1 MPTHYINFNGTIVP
15 QETTI
20 LTAEN
25 RALRYGDG
33 IFETMLWKDGDIRFL
48 DLHIKRLQESLE
60 MLHFEDVEFFDAFF
74 IRNKVEEILR
84 KNNMIGQQARIR
96 LTVYRSGSGLYSPE
110 SNKPAYIIQVT
121 RKTESLRDKK
131 TGLIIDVYTEY
142 KKPYSDLSKL
152 KSTNALIYVMA
163 GLFRKKNAYDE
174 VLILNQQG
182 NLCEALSSNIF
193 VLYDKVIYTPALT
206 EGCINGIMRK
216 VIMDIAK
223 QEGIEVVEAEIKP
236 DILKVADEIFCTNT
250 IEGVQW
256 VMGYKHKRYFNK
268 ISRIFQDKLAVFNYE
283 TDES

>member
-1 MPTHYINFNGTIVP
+1 MPTHYINFNGTIVS

-48 DLHIKRLQESLE
+48 DLHVKRLQESLE

-110 SNKPAYIIQVT
+110 SNKPAYIIQVS

-152 KSTNALIYVMA
+152 KSTNALTYVMA

-193 VLYDKVIYTPALT
+193 VSYDKVIYTPALT

-236 DILKVADEIFCTNT
+236 DILKVADEIFCTNA

-268 ISRIFQDKLAVFNYE
+268 ISRIFQDQLAVFKYE

>member
-1 MPTHYINFNGTIVP
+1 MSTHYINFNGTVVP

-25 RALRYGDG
+25 RALRYGDA

-48 DLHIKRLQESLE
+48 DLHIKRLQESLQ
-60 MLHFEDVEFFDAFF
+60 MLHFEDVEYFDAFF
-74 IRNKVEEILR
+74 IRNKVEELLR
-84 KNNMIGQQARIR
+84 KNNMIGQLARIR
-96 LTVYRSGSGLYSPE
+96 LTVYRAGAGLYGPE
-110 SNKPAYIIQVT
+110 SNKPAYIIQVA
-121 RKTESLRDKK
+121 RKPENLRDKK
-131 TGLIIDVYTEY
+131 TGLIIDVFTEY
-142 KKPYSDLSKL
+142 KKSYSELSKI
-152 KSTNALIYVMA
+152 KSTNALIYVIA
-163 GLFRKKNAYDE
+163 GLFRKKNAFDE

-206 EGCINGIMRK
+206 EGCIDGIMRQ

-223 QEGIEVVEAEIKP
+223 EEGIEVVEAEIKP
-236 DILKVADEIFCTNT
+236 EILNVADEIFCTNA

-268 ISRIFQDKLAVFNYE
+268 VSRIFQDKLAIFSYE